1 MGRNIAGCG
10 SSVRLA
16 YFPSST
22 IPTTWMR
29 VPSRL
34 LKYPPMAFAADPK
47 TVRANC
53 WLTTATLGAFL
64 ASCYVNVLPQSK
76 AVPAARKY
84 SGVKL
89 DRKALGAALDGV
101 RSLGAWENMSWAD

>member
-29 VPSRL
+29 APSFL
-34 LKYPPMAFAADPK
+34 LKYLPMVFAADPK

-64 ASCYVNVLPQSK
+64 SSCHVKVLPESK
-76 AVPAARKY
+76 AVRAARKY
-84 SGVKL
+84 SGDML
-89 DRKALGAALDGV
+89 NRKA
-101 RSLGAWENMSWAD
+101 